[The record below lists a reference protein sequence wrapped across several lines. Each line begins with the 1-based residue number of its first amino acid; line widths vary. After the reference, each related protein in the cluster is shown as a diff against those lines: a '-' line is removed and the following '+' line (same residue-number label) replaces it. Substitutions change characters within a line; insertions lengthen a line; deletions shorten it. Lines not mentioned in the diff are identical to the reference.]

1 MVVYN
6 LYILG
11 KNGQSLFYREWLREQ
26 SSNLSRDEE
35 DKLMVGLLFSLSNFA
50 KKMSSTP
57 GSGVFKSFKV
67 NCNLLTIPH
76 FYLRH
81 QSINFTTGK
90 VQLASSLC

>member
-57 GSGVFKSFKV
+57 GTGLFKSFKV
-67 NCNLLTIPH
+67 NRVFITVNNFH
-76 FYLRH
+76 LRL
-81 QSINFTTGK
+81 QNTSYTTGK
-90 VQLASSLC
+90 VQLESSLY